1 MSNMLQD
8 IMEQWDTEN
17 NFECCL
23 NFYCNYLDREGK
35 WNVSVPRAKNNF
47 KFRLRKVKKEGM
59 EQSREYKKF
68 EMFIDKQRVR
78 EQKDVER
85 RAIKL
90 NIQWEQKCE
99 EKEKEILSLKE
110 EIGNLKQQLK
120 ESESKRMEL
129 IDKYDSE

>member
-17 NFECCL
+17 NFEYCL